1 MENSASKIRNFCIIA
16 HIDHG
21 KSTLADRILEYTHT
35 IKEREFREQVL
46 DSMDLERE
54 RGITIKSKTIKINY
68 LARDG
73 EQHTL
78 NLIDTPGHVDF
89 SHEVSRSLIACEGAL
104 VVVDAAQGLQAQTI
118 SNIYLAIEYKLRII
132 LVINKIDMENADVDL
147 VKKELAGIHELDD
160 APCLLVS
167 AKEGTGIAELLEAI
181 VEYIPPPKC
190 SNENKS
196 SNFKALIFDST
207 FDTYKGVVVY
217 LKIASG
223 AVKKGDMVQF
233 LSNRKEFE
241 VNETGI
247 FKLKMEKKES
257 LTCGEVGYLT
267 ANIKNIQD
275 ARIGDTIVSSLNSA
289 EEPIAGYKPAKPM
302 VFSAIHSIE
311 SQCYPLLRGALD
323 KLNLND
329 PSFTYEPETSSSLG
343 FGFRCGFLGPLH
355 MEIVQERLEREY
367 DLDLI
372 SSAPSVCYQI
382 KIRGKTVLIDS
393 PAKFPPPQEIEKT
406 EEPFVR
412 IKIFSPDEYMG
423 ALIKLCKGRGG
434 TYISTSYL
442 DPTRVVITF
451 EIPMS
456 EIIVDF
462 HDRIKSITR
471 GYGSLDYKDIGYR
484 EANVVKLDILL
495 NGEKID
501 ALTCIMP
508 REKAQER
515 GRALALKLKEVI
527 PRQQFPI
534 AIQAAIGSNII
545 ARETVKSFRKDV
557 TEKLYGGDVTR
568 KRKLL
573 EKQKRGKKR
582 MKTLGKVNIP
592 QEAFLAIMKTL

>member
-1 MENSASKIRNFCIIA
+1 MENSVNKIRNFCIIA

-21 KSTLADRILEYTHT
+21 KSTLADRILEHTHT
-35 IKEREFREQVL
+35 IPEREFREQVL
-46 DSMDLERE
+46 DNMDLERE
-54 RGITIKSKTIKINY
+54 RGITIKSKAIKINY

-73 EQHTL
+73 EQYIL

-89 SHEVSRSLIACEGAL
+89 SHEVSRSLIVCEGAL
-104 VVVDAAQGLQAQTI
+104 IVVDAAQGLQAQTI
-118 SNIYLAIEYKLRII
+118 SNIYLAMEHKLRII

-147 VKKELAGIHELDD
+147 VEEELAGIHELDN
-160 APCLLVS
+160 APCFLVS
-167 AKEGTGIAELLEAI
+167 AKEGTGIAELLKGI
-181 VEYIPPPKC
+181 VEYIPPPKGN
-190 SNENKS
+190 NESKS
-196 SNFKALIFDST
+196 SNFKALVFDSS
-207 FDTYKGVVVY
+207 FDTYKGVVIY
-217 LKIASG
+217 LKVASG

-233 LSNRKEFE
+233 LSNGKEFE
-241 VNETGI
+241 VTDTGI
-247 FKLKMEKKES
+247 FRLKMEKKES

-267 ANIKNIQD
+267 ANIKNLSD
-275 ARIGDTIVSSLNSA
+275 ARIGDTIVSSLNPA
-289 EEPIAGYKPAKPM
+289 KEPIAGYKPAKPM
-302 VFSAIHSIE
+302 VFSAIYSIE
-311 SQCYPLLRGALD
+311 SQHYPLLREALD
-323 KLNLND
+323 KLSLND
-329 PSFTYEPETSSSLG
+329 PSFTYEPETSPSLG

-372 SSAPSVCYQI
+372 SSAPSVRYRLNL
-382 KIRGKTVLIDS
+382 KGETVFIDS

-412 IKIFSPDEYMG
+412 MKIFSPDEYLG
-423 ALIKLCKGRGG
+423 TLIKLCKDRRGS
-434 TYISTSYL
+434 YISTSYL
-442 DPTRVVITF
+442 DPTRVVIIF

-462 HDRIKSITR
+462 HDIVKSVTR
-471 GYGSLDYKDIGYR
+471 GYGSLDYEDIGYR
-484 EANVVKLDILL
+484 ETNIVKLDILL

-508 REKAQER
+508 REKAYER
-515 GRALALKLKEVI
+515 GRALALSLKEVI

-534 AIQAAIGSNII
+534 AIQAAIGGNVI

-582 MKTLGKVNIP
+582 MKTFGKVNVP
-592 QEAFLAIMKTL
+592 QEAFLAVMKTL

>member
-1 MENSASKIRNFCIIA
+1 MENSVNKIRNFCIIA

-21 KSTLADRILEYTHT
+21 KSTLADRILEQTHT
-35 IKEREFREQVL
+35 IEEREFREQVL

-54 RGITIKSKTIKINY
+54 RGITIKSKAIKINH

-73 EQHTL
+73 EQYTL

-104 VVVDAAQGLQAQTI
+104 VVVDATQGLEAQTI
-118 SNIYLAIEYKLRII
+118 SNIYLATEHKLRII

-147 VKKELAGIHELDD
+147 VEEELAGIHELDD
-160 APCLLVS
+160 APCFLVS
-167 AKEGTGIAELLEAI
+167 AKEGTGVAELLEAI
-181 VEYIPPPKC
+181 VEYIPPPKD
-190 SNENKS
+190 NNKS
-196 SNFKALIFDST
+196 KNSNFKALVFDSS

-217 LKIASG
+217 LKVASG
-223 AVKKGDMVQF
+223 QVKKGDMVQF
-233 LSNRKEFE
+233 LASGKEFE
-241 VNETGI
+241 VSETGI
-247 FKLKMEKKES
+247 FRLKMEKKES

-267 ANIKNIQD
+267 ANIKNLSD
-275 ARIGDTIVSSLNSA
+275 ACVGDTMVSSLNLEKEA
-289 EEPIAGYKPAKPM
+289 ILGYKPAKPM
-302 VFSAIHSIE
+302 VFSAIYSIE
-311 SQCYPLLRGALD
+311 SQYYPLLREALD
-323 KLNLND
+323 KLSLND
-329 PSFTYEPETSSSLG
+329 PSFTYEPETSPSLG

-382 KIRGKTVLIDS
+382 KIRGKTVFIDS
-393 PAKFPPPQEIEKT
+393 PAKFPQPQEMEKT

-412 IKIFSPDEYMG
+412 MKIFSPDEYLG
-423 ALIKLCKGRGG
+423 TLIKLCKDRRGI
-434 TYISTSYL
+434 YISTSYL
-442 DPTRVVITF
+442 DPTRVVIIF

-462 HDRIKSITR
+462 HDIVKSVTR
-471 GYGSLDYKDIGYR
+471 GYGSLDYEDIGYR
-484 EANVVKLDILL
+484 ETEIVKLDILL

-501 ALTCIMP
+501 ALVCIMP
-508 REKAQER
+508 REKAYER
-515 GRALALKLKEVI
+515 GRALALKLKEAI

-534 AIQAAIGSNII
+534 AIQAAIGGNII
-545 ARETVKSFRKDV
+545 ARETVRSFRKDV

-582 MKTLGKVNIP
+582 MKTLGKVNVP
-592 QEAFLAIMKTL
+592 QEAFLAVMKTL

>member
-1 MENSASKIRNFCIIA
+1 MENPVNKIRNFCIIA

-21 KSTLADRILEYTHT
+21 KSTLADRILEHTHT
-35 IKEREFREQVL
+35 ITEREFREQVL

-54 RGITIKSKTIKINY
+54 RGITIKSKAIKIDY
-68 LARDG
+68 HARDG
-73 EQHTL
+73 EQYTL

-89 SHEVSRSLIACEGAL
+89 SHEVSRSLIACEGSL
-104 VVVDAAQGLQAQTI
+104 MVVDATQGVQAQTI
-118 SNIYLAIEYKLRII
+118 SNIHLAVEHKLYII

-147 VKKELAGIHELDD
+147 VKEELAGIHGLDD
-160 APCLLVS
+160 APCFLVS
-167 AKEGTGIAELLEAI
+167 AKKGTGIAELLEGI
-181 VEYIPPPKC
+181 VKYIPPPK
-190 SNENKS
+190 SNNESKD
-196 SNFKALIFDST
+196 SNFKALVFDSS
-207 FDTYKGVVVY
+207 FDTYKGVIVY
-217 LKIASG
+217 LKVASG
-223 AVKKGDMVQF
+223 RVKKGDIVQF
-233 LSNRKEFE
+233 LSNGKEFE
-241 VNETGI
+241 VSETGI

-267 ANIKNIQD
+267 ANIKNLSD
-275 ARIGDTIVSSLNSA
+275 ARIGDTIVSTLNPA
-289 EEPIAGYKPAKPM
+289 KEPILGYRPAKPM
-302 VFSAIHSIE
+302 VFSAIYPIE
-311 SQCYPLLRGALD
+311 SQHYSLLREALD
-323 KLNLND
+323 KLSLND
-329 PSFTYEPETSSSLG
+329 PSFTYEPETSPSLG

-382 KIRGKTVLIDS
+382 KVRKETVFIDN
-393 PAKFPPPQEIEKT
+393 PAKFPPPHEIEKT

-412 IKIFSPDEYMG
+412 IKIFSPDEHLG
-423 ALIKLCKGRGG
+423 ALINLCKNRRG

-442 DPTRVVITF
+442 DPTRVVIIF

-456 EIIVDF
+456 EIIIDF
-462 HDRIKSITR
+462 HDIVKSATR
-471 GYGSLDYKDIGYR
+471 GYGSLDYENIGYR
-484 EANVVKLDILL
+484 ETSIVKLDILL

-501 ALTCIMP
+501 ALACIMP
-508 REKAQER
+508 RDKAYER

-534 AIQAAIGSNII
+534 AIQAAIGGNVI

-557 TEKLYGGDVTR
+557 TQKLYGGDVTR

-582 MKTLGKVNIP
+582 MKTLGKVDVP
-592 QEAFLAIMKTL
+592 QEAFLAVMKTL